1 MNDLGD
7 LIKLYVNILESIETR
22 ENFKNLKYTLKKLNK
37 DFEYNEFFTTY
48 GISDNVRGDIYKI
61 SICEMNLDRRNYLDY
76 TVAIYKDFNKLVY
89 ITKNIKGR
97 KIK

>member
-1 MNDLGD
+1 
-7 LIKLYVNILESIETR
+7 
-22 ENFKNLKYTLKKLNK
+22 
-37 DFEYNEFFTTY
+37 
-48 GISDNVRGDIYKI
+48 
-61 SICEMNLDRRNYLDY
+61 MNLDRRNYLDY